1 MQRSGMKHLGMH
13 SKPRF
18 FPPFHCAT
26 NDILYFLKLFKH
38 PLNCLQNNHY
48 AHYKLMSKLVIIRID
63 ETSDGNLLVDLS
75 IENENKGIVHRQ
87 RDISIPRIDKIK
99 ELYDNFKRLYSD
111 LGEARYRE
119 RNRAI
124 IIDPNQTNNQS
135 HLLNCSQAGRQI
147 EDYLKDEYFNQP
159 AWQNL
164 RREIEDI
171 IDRNDLA
178 RVIIQTD
185 NTYLK
190 KLPWHFWD
198 LFTRRRYAQYAL
210 SAKNSKNS
218 NSQSHPP
225 LKYPVKILA
234 VFGHSEGLNTEE
246 DKLYLKRLEKHG
258 AEIKEIIQPRRE
270 EFTKILRSEYWDILF
285 FAGHSRSYLEY
296 TTGEILINDSES
308 LAPGELRRNFTKAVE
323 RGLKLVI
330 LNSCDGLGLAR
341 QFANYGV
348 PHIILMR
355 EPVPDEVAREFLK
368 EFLDKLTSGKPFYLA
383 VREACECLEG
393 MERDNPC
400 ASWLPIIYQSPDSNP
415 LEWPQPGLNWNYL
428 TYEFKKFFKQLFSFL
443 LSRKRVLLPLLF
455 LTAIALA
462 FLINQR
468 KNPNPVPPTPIVI
481 QTATPQPG
489 KSFSNIEYLTDS
501 SPNSHKANGLKFFNK
516 GDFNQ
521 AAENFYQSLKNQIND
536 PETRIYLNNAVS
548 HSPQNIAKL
557 SIKNQSCSV
566 PENINNNYSNTL
578 KIAVVIPIIEEKTGK
593 AKEILRGVAQAQ
605 NDINC
610 KGGIKDQLLEVTI
623 ANDKENGE
631 EAIKVA
637 RDFVNKQDI
646 LGVVGHTS
654 STVILKAGD
663 IYNNKL
669 VAISPTS
676 TAIRNSANHPTSYLL
691 NEHIFRTAVSDEVA
705 IEKLVKYWQQQGS
718 KKIAIAF
725 VDDDYS
731 KIFRDKFREKL
742 PPLSY
747 IYDNNKCWIKD
758 TFSADDC
765 LQEISTKGAKALLIL
780 PNLSN
785 LERGID
791 IVRRNSERNSKLLLL
806 AGDVMYSDKTLELK
820 EKAENLV
827 IPSSWIKNPSQPTP
841 FEGKARDFWGSG
853 NISWRTITAYD
864 ATAAMIQGLKNTNKI
879 NPKREDLKAEFSK
892 KDFSAE
898 GAIEKV
904 MFKDGDRAMVDD
916 KQSPTGMLGKVGY
929 LNGSYQFLPLE

>member
-1 MQRSGMKHLGMH
+1 
-13 SKPRF
+13 
-18 FPPFHCAT
+18 
-26 NDILYFLKLFKH
+26 
-38 PLNCLQNNHY
+38 
-48 AHYKLMSKLVIIRID
+48 MSKLVIIRID
-63 ETSDGNLLVDLS
+63 ETADGNLLVDLS
-75 IENENKGIVHRQ
+75 IGNENNRIVHRQ
-87 RDISIPRIDKIK
+87 RDISIPPIDKIK

-124 IIDPNQTNNQS
+124 TIDPDQTTNQS
-135 HLLNCSQAGRQI
+135 PLLDCSQAGRQI

-159 AWQNL
+159 DWRNL
-164 RREIEDI
+164 RREIEDR
-171 IDRNDLA
+171 IDRDDLA

-210 SAKNSKNS
+210 SAKNS

-234 VFGHSEGLNTEE
+234 VFGDSEGLNTEE

-285 FAGHSRSYLEY
+285 FAGHSRSYSEY
-296 TTGEILINDSES
+296 TAGEILINDSES
-308 LAPGELRRNFTKAVE
+308 LTPGELRRNFTKAVE

-368 EFLDKLTSGKPFYLA
+368 EFLDKLTSGKSFYLA
-383 VREACECLEG
+383 VREACESLEG

-428 TYEFKKFFKQLFSFL
+428 TSKFKKFFKQLFSFL
-443 LSRKRVLLPLLF
+443 LSLKRVLLSLLF

-462 FLINQR
+462 FLINQII
-468 KNPNPVPPTPIVI
+468 NPPVRPTPTVI
-481 QTATPQPG
+481 QTEKPSEQ
-489 KSFSNIEYLTDS
+489 IIYLTDS
-501 SPNSHKANGLKFFNK
+501 SPNSHKKDGVKFFNK
-516 GDFNQ
+516 GDFNE
-521 AAENFYQSLKNQIND
+521 AAKNFSQSLNQDEIND
-536 PETRIYLNNAVS
+536 PETRIYLNNSVS

-557 SIKNQSCSV
+557 SINNQSCSV

-578 KIAVVIPIIEEKTGK
+578 KIAVVIPIIEGKIGK

-610 KGGIKDQLLEVTI
+610 KGGIKGQLLEVTI

-637 RDFVNKQDI
+637 RDLVNKQDI

-691 NEHIFRTAVSDEVA
+691 NEHIFRTAVTDEVA

-765 LQEISTKGAKALLIL
+765 LNEISTKGAEALLIL
-780 PNLSN
+780 PNLSD

-791 IVRRNSERNSKLLLL
+791 IVRRNSERNPKLLLL

-827 IPSSWIKNPSQPTP
+827 ISSSWIKNPSQPTQ
-841 FEGKARDFWGSG
+841 FEDKARDFWGSG
-853 NISWRTITAYD
+853 NISWRTITTYD

-879 NPKREDLKAEFSK
+879 NPNREDLKAEFSK

-898 GAIEKV
+898 GAIGKV
-904 MFKDGDRAMVDD
+904 MFKDGDRAIVDD
-916 KQSPTGMLGKVGY
+916 KQSPTRMLGKVGY